1 MSARDSESGS
11 STYKG
16 GSGRAGGLGNGGI
29 GGGMGGGGN
38 YGGGMGGGA
47 GRMGG
52 IGART
57 GLTTGTTTY
66 GNTAFGRPGG
76 NAVAYGMRDAAS
88 LNRAGMGPTVGS
100 YGNFRTPSGAAMFG
114 NSPVQGQ
121 SFYGQNMGQA
131 LSQANRAQARQ
142 PQQQVGGLLGGAP
155 LADGAPAYPALEQEM
170 ALPTYQDPMAMYTTL
185 TPPPAAPYNP
195 LGSIQPPAAPV
206 GAAWTPASTTNP
218 AIQSVPGYANQTRG
232 GAGWRSWANDS
243 NNWPK
248 QGVPGTRSSGSTD
261 GGYPS
266 VNPRGAYPAGLR

>member
-1 MSARDSESGS
+1 MSARDDFGS
-11 STYKG
+11 SA
-16 GSGRAGGLGNGGI
+16 GRGPGAGGLGNGGI
-29 GGGMGGGGN
+29 GGGMGGGSR
-38 YGGGMGGGA
+38 GGGA
-47 GRMGG
+47 GYNGG
-52 IGART
+52 AGSRT
-57 GLTTGTTTY
+57 GLTTGNTIY

-142 PQQQVGGLLGGAP
+142 PQVGGLLGGAP
-155 LADGAPAYPALEQEM
+155 SYPPMENPLVDVQPG
-170 ALPTYQDPMAMYTTL
+170 LPRLDQMPVPGVPEWT
-185 TPPPAAPYNP
+185 PAAPYDP
-195 LGSIQPPAAPV
+195 AFQSI
-206 GAAWTPASTTNP
+206 
-218 AIQSVPGYANQTRG
+218 PGYTNQQRG
-232 GAGWRSWANDS
+232 FLGRNWQNNSG
-243 NNWPK
+243 NWPT
-248 QGVPGTRSSGSTD
+248 QSVPGTRSSGSTD